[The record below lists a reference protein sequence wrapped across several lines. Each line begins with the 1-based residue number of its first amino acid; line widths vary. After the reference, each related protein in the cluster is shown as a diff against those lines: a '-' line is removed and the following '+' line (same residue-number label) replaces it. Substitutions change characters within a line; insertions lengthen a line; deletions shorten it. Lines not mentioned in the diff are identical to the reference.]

1 MKQLKQ
7 RGDIIAA
14 VRRFF
19 SLRGYLEVETPI
31 RIPAPAPEAHI
42 DGFESEGW
50 YLQASPEICM
60 KRLVASGH
68 EKIFQ
73 ICKCFRKEAIGE
85 RHLTEMT
92 LLEWYTANDSY
103 TELMDQCRD
112 LIRFV
117 AEEIGAGQTI
127 SWNGHTIDLA
137 REWERVSVAD
147 VFERHGPVSMDQ
159 ALFDKSFDEIMG
171 FDIEPCLG
179 TEQPCFVCDYP
190 ASMAALAKLTPP
202 DNTLAQRFELYIAGI
217 ELANGFSELT
227 DPAEQKER
235 FEKEMAVRAQAGKA
249 PMPMPEPFLKDL
261 AAMPE
266 SSGIALG
273 MDRLVML
280 FTDAR
285 SIDRVVA
292 FTENEL

>member
-1 MKQLKQ
+1 MKKLQQ
-7 RGDIIAA
+7 RAEIIAA

-19 SLRGYLEVETPI
+19 AINGYLEVETPI

-42 DGFESEGW
+42 DGFQSEGW

-73 ICKCFRKEAIGE
+73 ICKCFRKDEIGE

-103 TELMDQCRD
+103 TELMDQCCD

-117 AEEIGAGQTI
+117 AREIGAGQTI
-127 SWNGHTIDLA
+127 TCNGHTVDLA
-137 REWERVSVAD
+137 LPWEKISVTEL
-147 VFERHGPVSMDQ
+147 FERHSAVSMDQ
-159 ALFDKSFDEIMG
+159 ALCDEEFDEIMA

-179 TEQPCFVCDYP
+179 TEQPCFVFDYP
-190 ASMAALAKLTPP
+190 ASMAALAKLKPL
-202 DNTLAQRFELYIAGI
+202 DNTLAQRVELYIAGI

-235 FEKEMAVRAQAGKA
+235 FEKEMAVRTRAGKA
-249 PMPMPEPFLKDL
+249 PMPMPEPFLRDL

-266 SSGIALG
+266 TSGIALG

-280 FTDAR
+280 FTNAR

-292 FTENEL
+292 FTDTEL